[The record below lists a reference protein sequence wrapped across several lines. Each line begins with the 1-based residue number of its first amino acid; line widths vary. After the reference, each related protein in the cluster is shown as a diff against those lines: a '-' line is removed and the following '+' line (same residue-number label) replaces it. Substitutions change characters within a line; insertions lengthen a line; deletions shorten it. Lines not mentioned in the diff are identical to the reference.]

1 MEVFSLA
8 ELSEE
13 TKQKMMRIACEE
25 AELLAINHCALE
37 HGLISEWA
45 FGEMERKIHV
55 RSARKL
61 NELKGK

>member
-1 MEVFSLA
+1 MA

-13 TKQKMMRIACEE
+13 TKQKMMEIACEE
-25 AELLAINHCALE
+25 AELLAVNHYAFKQ
-37 HGLISEWA
+37 GLISEWA
-45 FGEMERKIHV
+45 FRKMEVKIHA